1 MELSQL
7 VGTQIRRKKR
17 KLKGWDLEDDDDDDY
32 KEHVEYPMAMNE
44 LDQKMESAPASTDSS
59 DSE

>member
-17 KLKGWDLEDDDDDDY
+17 KLKGWDLEDDDDY
-32 KEHVEYPMAMNE
+32 KEHVEYPISMNE

>member
-17 KLKGWDLEDDDDDDY
+17 KLKGWDLEDDDDY